1 MVKRKTKKNLQ
12 FKVRDHKVTVLL
24 DKILLFRLF
33 RSLHGRFWGVA
44 FIVIMLVGLSVCFAV
59 KVEPVSWSI
68 AFSYF
73 SNNVRT
79 APYFAGT
86 MFFSAYS
93 LWRWRNYLSRTL
105 NRSRPLTGLLTLTII
120 GFYLVALMPISWH
133 PWPYRLHIAGVFIA
147 GLSMAATVVVDTLL
161 SKTRRNQHTSVW
173 RSLRLIA
180 FSSIIIGGYISY
192 CSLASVGLLNLS
204 LLGELLMLFG
214 YGIWIIVKTYQG
226 ETNRSVLSMQL
237 KSLVLMD

>member
-12 FKVRDHKVTVLL
+12 FKVRNHRVTVLL

-33 RSLHGRFWGVA
+33 RSLHGRFWGIA

-73 SNNVRT
+73 GNNVRT

-86 MFFSAYS
+86 MFFAAYA

-105 NRSRPLTGLLTLTII
+105 KRSRPIVGLLTLTIV
-120 GFYLVALMPISWH
+120 GFYLIALMPISWK
-133 PWPYRLHIAGVFIA
+133 PWPYRIHFAGVTLA

-161 SKTRRNQHTSVW
+161 SKTRRTQRSTQW
-173 RSLRLIA
+173 RALRLIA
-180 FSSIIIGGYISY
+180 FFSIIIGGYIAFGS
-192 CSLASVGLLNLS
+192 ATVIDWFNLS
-204 LLGELLMLFG
+204 LLGELLMLAG
-214 YGIWIIVKTYQG
+214 YSIWIIVKTYQG
-226 ETNRSVLSMQL
+226 EVNRSYLSKQL
-237 KSLVLMD
+237 KSFVLVY

>member
-1 MVKRKTKKNLQ
+1 MQ

-33 RSLHGRFWGVA
+33 RSLHGRFWGIA
-44 FIVIMLVGLSVCFAV
+44 FIVIMLIGLSVCFAV

-73 SNNVRT
+73 GNNVRT
-79 APYFAGT
+79 AAYFAGT
-86 MFFSAYS
+86 MFFAAYA

-105 NRSRPLTGLLTLTII
+105 KRSRPLTGLLTLTII
-120 GFYLVALMPISWH
+120 GFYLIALMPISWH
-133 PWPYRLHIAGVFIA
+133 PWPYRLHITGVFLA

-161 SKTRRNQHTSVW
+161 SKTRRNQNTSAW
-173 RSLRLIA
+173 RALRLIA
-180 FSSIIIGGYISY
+180 FSSIIIGGYITY

-226 ETNRSVLSMQL
+226 ETNRSLLSRQL
-237 KSLVLMD
+237 KSLVLVD